1 MLNVAIS
8 VAVKVEGTA
17 LAAGVV
23 DSVCRTS
30 NFTSVMF
37 IFFVRE
43 FTSCTPVLLYV
54 YLGLPGPLTCKPG
67 VNADNPDSRVRS
79 LPVHRA
85 PRGQWQ
91 QCEGMQSL
99 RQNLRTAAR
108 SVQGGR
114 DDQDRAGSRPALGLS
129 LQVCARP
136 AVTIASPTE
145 AKSGHIVISHKGEEV
160 SAACVCA
167 CAQNE
172 HALVHA
178 LALRRA

>member
-54 YLGLPGPLTCKPG
+54 YLVPSH
-67 VNADNPDSRVRS
+67 VS
-79 LPVHRA
+79 L
-85 PRGQWQ
+85 G
-91 QCEGMQSL
+91 
-99 RQNLRTAAR
+99 
-108 SVQGGR
+108 
-114 DDQDRAGSRPALGLS
+114 
-129 LQVCARP
+129 
-136 AVTIASPTE
+136 
-145 AKSGHIVISHKGEEV
+145 
-160 SAACVCA
+160 
-167 CAQNE
+167 
-172 HALVHA
+172 
-178 LALRRA
+178 

>member
-1 MLNVAIS
+1 MLNVAIAA
-8 VAVKVEGTA
+8 AVKVEGTA

-23 DSVCRTS
+23 EISVH
-30 NFTSVMF
+30 
-37 IFFVRE
+37 FFFWRE
-43 FTSCTPVLLYV
+43 FTSWTPFLLYV
-54 YLGLPGPLTCKPG
+54 YLGPLTCKPG